1 MEKTFEQIEALWQ
14 RQDERLQRIEHVQ
27 QESVRRLLHRSITSI
42 HRRFLIENLSAVVLG
57 ILVEVFVL
65 SKAGMCFAS
74 WNLAVPYLIFNV
86 LFIASVVWYA
96 VWVARFRL
104 YLLSQAI
111 PFYGS
116 PISYSSADSFVR
128 AVLRR
133 LHCIRGLRAA
143 TDPRTE
149 GKPENIR
156 RTFRKLTTT
165 SLNFEH

>member
-1 MEKTFEQIEALWQ
+1 MLRQLELGRALPDIQRFVPRQRGVVRGLGGPFLEARPAELTHP
-14 RQDERLQRIEHVQ
+14 RSDAL
-27 QESVRRLLHRSITSI
+27 RRPLASGAETLY
-42 HRRFLIENLSAVVLG
+42 NMG
-57 ILVEVFVL
+57 IQPRP
-65 SKAGMCFAS
+65 AS
-74 WNLAVPYLIFNV
+74 LPCRKLP
-86 LFIASVVWYA
+86 
-96 VWVARFRL
+96 RFRL

-133 LHCIRGLRAA
+133 LHCIRDLRAA